1 MSENTLKV
9 KLQNRNDN
17 EANWIEAD
25 PVLLKGE
32 IAISSDKNNMYKVG
46 DGEKK
51 WSELEYNKAAT
62 AILANHASSA
72 TSALSDTRGQ
82 QIDTTYVAG
91 VNVEEISDE
100 ESGTKSLKITVS
112 KGDETSKEF
121 VIPDKDTTY
130 DVMTAPTST
139 QAGTS
144 GLVPAPGAGDAKK
157 FLMGD
162 GSWGLPSV
170 NGVAQFVGATA
181 ESDGENGVV
190 PAPLTGQQDMFLKG
204 DGTWGTPEN
213 TTYSE
218 MTGATSVNPGKSG
231 LVPAPLASTTDKFLS
246 NRGEWVDVSVEEM
259 TGANSYRDGKSGLV
273 PAPVTGE
280 WNMFLKGDGTW
291 ATPENTTYSAASP
304 ETAGFMRLY
313 SSTGQNTDGT
323 MTQDAIRLS
332 LDEKADCDHK
342 HNADNII
349 EGTLDPERLADTGI
363 TAGEYTQIT
372 VDAKGRVTA
381 GSNPTTLTGY
391 GIIDAAAKSHVHSIA
406 NITNLQTTLDGK
418 AATDHTHISD
428 DIESLDASKLTG
440 IISIDRLPSGALERC
455 IVVADDTARLALNS
469 SEVQNGDTVKVTATG
484 LMYLVKD
491 QSNLGTESA
500 FEQYTAGSASSVPW
514 SGVTGKPSTFNP
526 SSHTHT
532 ISDITNLQTTLDG
545 KAATDHTHNA
555 SDINAGTLSADRL
568 PTSGVTAGTYRSVT
582 VDKYGRVTGG
592 TNPTTLA
599 GYGITDAAAKTHTHT
614 ISDITNLQTTLDGK
628 AATDHTHNASDINA
642 GTLSADRLPTSGVTA
657 GTYRSVTVDKYGRV
671 TGGTNPTTLA
681 GYGITD
687 AAAKTHTHTISDI
700 TNLQT
705 TLDGKAATDHTHN
718 YLPLSGGTL
727 TGNLTIKR
735 STESSNAYGSS
746 NPTVTFS
753 NSDGSQVLSLIF
765 TDYDAIS
772 SPSSLTLI
780 GNAGGEYLIVP
791 NFKATGTIYEGG
803 TALSDKYQAKG
814 NYAGSSSSG
823 GAANSAVK
831 WSTARNING
840 MSVNGEADRVNY
852 GTCSTAAD
860 TAAKTVECTG
870 FTLITGAEITVKFT
884 ITNTAAS
891 PTLNVNSTGAK
902 AIYYRGSAISA
913 GYLAANRTYTF
924 RYNGTQWDL
933 VGDLD
938 TNTNNAVTQTI
949 TTTNADYRVLFSVTA
964 DDTTRTEGARKAA
977 KLLYNPSTQTLYST
991 NFAGAMDFGDEG

>member
-628 AATDHTHNASDINA
+628 AATDHTHN
-642 GTLSADRLPTSGVTA
+642 
-657 GTYRSVTVDKYGRV
+657 
-671 TGGTNPTTLA
+671 
-681 GYGITD
+681 
-687 AAAKTHTHTISDI
+687 
-700 TNLQT
+700 
-705 TLDGKAATDHTHN
+705 